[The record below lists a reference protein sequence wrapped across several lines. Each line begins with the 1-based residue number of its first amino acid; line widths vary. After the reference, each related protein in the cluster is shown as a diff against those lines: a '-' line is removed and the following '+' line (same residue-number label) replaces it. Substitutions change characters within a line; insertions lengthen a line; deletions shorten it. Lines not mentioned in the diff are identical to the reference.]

1 MRALWNTFNT
11 HAAWL
16 AAALTVTASVYVGTG
31 LPAGYR
37 YSAWWSASLHGP
49 MFAFGLYV
57 YLAVAFNIASTVSNW
72 WKASVLAAWVLL
84 GSVIPYF
91 IGYGLVLV
99 LTVLG
104 LAIPELTYL
113 PLGLG
118 TFDVGIHVTW
128 LGFLA
133 ALAISSFFAVQSLR
147 SHTPIRE
154 STDA

>member
-11 HAAWL
+11 HAALL
-16 AAALTVTASVYVGTG
+16 AAALAVMTSVYVGTG
-31 LPAGYR
+31 LQEGYR
-37 YSAWWSASLHGP
+37 YSAWWSAVLHGP

-57 YLAVAFNIASTVSNW
+57 YLAVAFNLARAVSSW
-72 WKASVLAAWVLL
+72 RQVLALAAWLLL
-84 GSVIPYF
+84 GAVFPYL
-91 IGYGLVLV
+91 IGYGLVLL

-118 TFDVGIHVTW
+118 TFEVAVHITW

-133 ALAISSFFAVQSLR
+133 ALAISGFMAVQAQR
-147 SHTPIRE
+147 RRTPDRE
-154 STDA
+154 PADA